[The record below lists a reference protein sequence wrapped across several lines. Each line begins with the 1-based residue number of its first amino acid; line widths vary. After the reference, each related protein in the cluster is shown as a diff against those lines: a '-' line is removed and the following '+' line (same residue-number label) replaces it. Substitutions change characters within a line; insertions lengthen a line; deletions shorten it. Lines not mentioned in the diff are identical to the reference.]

1 MSGIRRQRRS
11 AEGWRALLT
20 RFASSGQT
28 VKAFCQN
35 ESVSSASFYRWRS
48 LLGPGADTGHVPVTS
63 ALPRTQAGFVDLGPP
78 SSAVRA
84 ENFQRR
90 DRPAQQSQRVAMT
103 GASISAK
110 SCCVTS

>member
-63 ALPRTQAGFVDLGPP
+63 ASPRTQAGFVDLGPLITSP
-78 SSAVRA
+78 SSPSFELHLDLGGGLMLHLVRH
-84 ENFQRR
+84 
-90 DRPAQQSQRVAMT
+90 
-103 GASISAK
+103 
-110 SCCVTS
+110 